1 MGIFKG
7 KRRTNRANYFDKRSR
22 HCCRKPKNK
31 VNNCNLRTDNQMRG
45 TSKPKIITST
55 PKPTSS
61 IRRKRVFVYRPITAT
76 PTKSPFRK
84 KTKFIMP
91 SPIKL
96 INKSPRQCNYTKKLR
111 NVNTMS
117 PSNAGET
124 WEYLVL
130 TDNDFDLNDKPSIQI
145 ASNKKITKRT
155 PYFFYRGDSGNKVI
169 IFRPYILN
177 TLPKFQKKYRTF
189 SPPSM

>member
-45 TSKPKIITST
+45 KPKIITST

-117 PSNAGET
+117 PSNADET
-124 WEYLVL
+124 WEYSVL
-130 TDNDFDLNDKPSIQI
+130 TDNDFELNDKPSIQK

-155 PYFFYRGDSGNKVI
+155 LMYMMCH
-169 IFRPYILN
+169 YISL
-177 TLPKFQKKYRTF
+177 TLCLLY
-189 SPPSM
+189 